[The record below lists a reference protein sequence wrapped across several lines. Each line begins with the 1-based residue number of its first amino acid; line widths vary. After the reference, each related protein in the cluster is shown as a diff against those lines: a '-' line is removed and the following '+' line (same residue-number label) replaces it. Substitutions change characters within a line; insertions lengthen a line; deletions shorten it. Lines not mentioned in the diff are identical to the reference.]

1 MVTWE
6 EEAQSQDGMH
16 YLQVSRLL
24 INSSTP
30 PLRLLPSPA
39 LALDTDPP
47 RYRIRKVKC
56 DEVKPSCNRCTHTGR
71 KCDGYAPPTSNA
83 PKKSSLLVRSP
94 KQALHQSDV
103 HVDVVLSSIF
113 GTPEEH
119 WSLDFFIRRT
129 APAISGA
136 FDTGFVCVPLEWGRL
151 RSCRCI
157 CQLYHANLRTMSSQP
172 TSSSNRARLTFE
184 TFSGPTSCHN

>member
-1 MVTWE
+1 
-6 EEAQSQDGMH
+6 MH

-24 INSSTP
+24 IDSSAP
-30 PLRLLPSPA
+30 SPRLLPSSA
-39 LALDTDPP
+39 LAIDTDPP
-47 RYRIRKVKC
+47 GYRIRKVKC

-71 KCDGYAPPTSNA
+71 KCDGYAPPPTSNVS
-83 PKKSSLLVRSP
+83 KKSSLVRSP
-94 KQALHQSDV
+94 KQALHQSDA

-136 FDTGFVCVPLEWGRL
+136 FDTGFVCIPSEWGRF
-151 RSCRCI
+151 RGCRCI
-157 CQLYHANLRTMSSQP
+157 CQVYHAALRALSSEP